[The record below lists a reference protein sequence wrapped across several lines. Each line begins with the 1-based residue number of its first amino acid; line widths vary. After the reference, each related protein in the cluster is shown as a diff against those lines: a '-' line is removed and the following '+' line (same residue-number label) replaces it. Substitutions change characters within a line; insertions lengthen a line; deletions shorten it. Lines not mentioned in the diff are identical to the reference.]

1 MLSIANYNM
10 HCGMDGWGRPYDY
23 VSAVRALDA
32 DVIMLEEAW
41 TSEGDG
47 GGGQAAEAARS
58 LGYQVAA
65 HTMGRGRRIRP
76 RPDAPDA
83 WRARAMWAEENRALY
98 MDGVRPLPERV
109 RAMARWREAEPGT
122 MGIAVLVRPDLPME
136 ATRLV
141 HMRLLRADRV
151 QRAALVVD
159 LTVDGVPISVAGTH
173 MAHLPFGS
181 HRNWAELRRGLRTDA
196 RPNAVLVGDMN
207 TWGPLVRLFMPGWRR
222 AVTGATWPSWRP
234 HSQIDHILVRGAVRP
249 VSGAVLPHAGSD
261 HRPVR
266 AELELGG
273 GQGDSGRQPGSGRS
287 GRW

>member
-32 DVIMLEEAW
+32 DVIVLEEAW
-41 TSEGDG
+41 TTDGDG
-47 GGGQAAEAARS
+47 GGGQAAEAARA
-58 LGYQVAA
+58 LGYQIATHA
-65 HTMGRGRRIRP
+65 TGRGRRIRTQ
-76 RPDAPDA
+76 PDAPET
-83 WRARAMWAEENRALY
+83 WRPRSLLAEENKALY

-109 RAMARWREAEPGT
+109 RAMTRWQEAEPGT
-122 MGIAVLVRPDLPME
+122 LGIAVLVRPHLPIE
-136 ATRLV
+136 DTRLV
-141 HMRLLRADRV
+141 HMSVLRADRV
-151 QRAALVVD
+151 LRAALVVD
-159 LTVDGVPISVAGTH
+159 LTVDGVALSVAGTH

-181 HRNWAELRRGLRTDA
+181 HRNWAELRRQMRTEA
-196 RPNAVLVGDMN
+196 RPDAVLAGDMN

-222 AVTGATWPSWRP
+222 AVTGATWPTWRP

-266 AELELGG
+266 AELEIGG
-273 GQGDSGRQPGSGRS
+273 GPGRR
-287 GRW
+287 